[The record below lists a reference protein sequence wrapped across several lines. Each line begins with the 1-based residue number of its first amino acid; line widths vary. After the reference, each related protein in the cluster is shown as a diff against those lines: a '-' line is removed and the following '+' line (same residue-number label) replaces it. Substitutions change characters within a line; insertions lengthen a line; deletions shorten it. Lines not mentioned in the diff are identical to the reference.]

1 MVPPVHTWGGTGGLV
16 RLHPLSPRPHTD
28 DADTVADHPPSTHQG
43 VHGPDVP
50 AELTIIAVT
59 ALLAGLLLVGVML
72 AGRVAP
78 AAADTRLAHASPARP
93 GGATER
99 ETPAAESTLR
109 VAWWLTI
116 TIVLLGV
123 GISGSFAADQGAIFM
138 LGAAA
143 VASVVLLHE
152 VVPAERRSGLVR
164 VVEVVVA
171 IGLIG
176 GLLVL
181 TGFAS
186 SPFAMLFALVSVSAA
201 LASGPRAGLGAAAL
215 ATVAFGVVLAID
227 PNLATYGAEDALRL
241 SIGLGATWLLAFVA
255 IAYAGHQR
263 RAMAHAVNLS
273 RTDPLTGLYNRS
285 QLFATLELE
294 VSRTR
299 RSDRGFCVLM
309 IDLDGLK
316 AINDSGGH
324 LRGDEVLRSLARVI
338 AGSIRTVDSAYRY
351 GGDEFVVL
359 LPETD
364 IVGAFVVAE
373 KVRAGAEELGMAM
386 GGPEALTS
394 VSIGL
399 VSHPEDGLGG
409 EELMNAADRAMY
421 QAKSLGKNHISGN
434 PRPRPP
440 LLGRRSTVAEHPPRP
455 APAAPASAPEVVEP
469 DEAAE
474 PPIPRASNG
483 RGVVVPAADRAVA
496 VELGPI
502 VVPAPE
508 PSAEPFVEPTVA
520 EPTPVGASVPGAVA
534 AEAASESAGHSN
546 NHDEDQPDPQEVR
559 RQIAAARRSFD
570 PDHQIRRAMDAFLSP
585 TVEREQ
591 PPRDH

>member
-1 MVPPVHTWGGTGGLV
+1 M
-16 RLHPLSPRPHTD
+16 
-28 DADTVADHPPSTHQG
+28 
-43 VHGPDVP
+43 P

-72 AGRVAP
+72 AGRVGP
-78 AAADTRLAHASPARP
+78 GETDTRLAHASPPSRGSAIQ
-93 GGATER
+93 R
-99 ETPAAESTLR
+99 ESPAAESTLR

-123 GISGSFAADQGAIFM
+123 GISGSFATDQGAIFM

-143 VASVVLLHE
+143 VGAVVLLHE
-152 VVPAERRSGLVR
+152 VVPTERRGRLVR
-164 VVEVVVA
+164 AAEVVVA
-171 IGLIG
+171 TALIG
-176 GLLVL
+176 ALLAL

-201 LASGPRAGLGAAAL
+201 LASGPRAGLAAAAL
-215 ATVAFGVVLAID
+215 ATVAFAVVLAVD
-227 PNLATYGAEDALRL
+227 PSLTTYGAEDALRL

-263 RAMAHAVNLS
+263 RTISHALQLS
-273 RTDPLTGLYNRS
+273 RTDPLTGLFNRS

-386 GGPEALTS
+386 AGREPITS

-399 VSHPEDGLGG
+399 VSHPEDGLSA

-421 QAKSLGKNHISGN
+421 QAKSLGKNQISGN

-440 LLGRRSTVAEHPPRP
+440 LLGRRSTVTEPP
-455 APAAPASAPEVVEP
+455 PAAPIAEAPTEVEAAPP
-469 DEAAE
+469 DVAVAAE
-474 PPIPRASNG
+474 PEPRSEATSRRAART
-483 RGVVVPAADRAVA
+483 RGFVAPAEDRAVA

-502 VVPAPE
+502 VVPTA
-508 PSAEPFVEPTVA
+508 PSAGPE
-520 EPTPVGASVPGAVA
+520 TP
-534 AEAASESAGHSN
+534 AEATNG
-546 NHDEDQPDPQEVR
+546 HDEDQPDPQEVR